1 MSILVLGKT
10 GSGKSSLI
18 NAMLKGEVAET
29 SCSPTPTEHNSVEH
43 HEETMDGVTVIMY
56 DTRGFFD
63 KEVSEH
69 EILSGISR
77 ECIEGFSLI
86 LICLKMT
93 DKVDRSMYEC
103 LQKLGRRFDEDLWKR
118 CVFVLT
124 FTNYWLENN
133 DICDL
138 SKERKIAALIK
149 QIKVFKKAVKEYAK
163 KIISEKVFDEIP
175 FVLAGTVKKYQLI
188 PNDGTKFRASDDAE
202 RYILAATEN
211 WRTELWCV
219 CVRQCEDTKKPLLE
233 HSTKR
238 LFVKLSF
245 GTAGVGA
252 STGIGAAVGAI
263 GLLGGPIGAV
273 AIPAGAAIG
282 LGVGLGTC
290 VLIKKLRTPRNEKP
304 KSEQLPEDNSEESD
318 WVII

>member
-1 MSILVLGKT
+1 
-10 GSGKSSLI
+10 
-18 NAMLKGEVAET
+18 MLKGEVART
-29 SCSPTPTEHNSVEH
+29 SSSPNPTKHNFVEPH
-43 HEETMDGVTVIMY
+43 MHEESLGGVTSTVIMY

-63 KEVSEH
+63 QEISEDD
-69 EILSGISR
+69 ILSGISQ
-77 ECIEGFSLI
+77 ECIEGFSLV

-124 FTNYWLENN
+124 FTNYLLENN

-149 QIKVFKKAVKEYAK
+149 QIKAFKKAVKEYAK
-163 KIISEKVFDEIP
+163 EIISEEVFDEIP
-175 FVLAGTVKKYQLI
+175 FVLAGTIKKPQLI
-188 PNDGTKFRASDDAE
+188 PNDGTEFIASDDAE

-211 WRTELWCV
+211 WHAELWRV
-219 CVRQCEDTKKPLLE
+219 CVRQCEDTKKPLLD
-233 HSTKR
+233 HFTKR
-238 LFVKLSF
+238 LLVKLSF
-245 GTAGVGA
+245 GAGVGA
-252 STGIGAAVGAI
+252 STGIGAAVGAL

-273 AIPAGAAIG
+273 VIPVGAAIG
-282 LGVGLGTC
+282 LGVGLGTGM
-290 VLIKKLRTPRNEKP
+290 VIKKLSTPRNEKP
-304 KSEQLPEDNSEESD
+304 KSEQLPEDSLEESD